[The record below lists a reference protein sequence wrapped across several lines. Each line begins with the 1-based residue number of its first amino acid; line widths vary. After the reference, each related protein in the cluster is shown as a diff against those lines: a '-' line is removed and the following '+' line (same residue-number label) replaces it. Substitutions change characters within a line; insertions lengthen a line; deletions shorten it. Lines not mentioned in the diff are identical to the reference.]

1 MTNYPTDAEA
11 RVALHGV
18 EQARR
23 RVIDQIGMPS
33 WYWWGLAVA
42 WAGLGV
48 ASDFANAWVTT
59 AATVAV
65 SAAHATVSQR
75 LLAGRQRR
83 GDVRVSADVTGSH
96 VAALVIGFLLALVAL
111 TVVVALL
118 LHADGAEHAA
128 TIAGVFVGAVILL
141 AGPRVMDTIRAN
153 ALRRAAAG

>member
-23 RVIDQIGMPS
+23 RVIDQIGMPW

-48 ASDFANAWVTT
+48 ASDLANAWVTT

-65 SAAHATVSQR
+65 GAAHATSR
-75 LLAGRQRR
+75 NDCWRAGSAGATSGSAPKRR
-83 GDVRVSADVTGSH
+83 DHT
-96 VAALVIGFLLALVAL
+96 
-111 TVVVALL
+111 T
-118 LHADGAEHAA
+118 
-128 TIAGVFVGAVILL
+128 
-141 AGPRVMDTIRAN
+141 
-153 ALRRAAAG
+153 RRS